1 MEGITC
7 RLFSLQ
13 ISHYSPDH
21 ITGRNLTGEFSSNNN
36 NKQQKKFLFCVSHSS
51 FSSVFWAALYFPR
64 RVLISWYRVT
74 KRVILA
80 SCETNPLG
88 PNVLNDDDNLNP
100 ETELS
105 LLFLSLY
112 QRQRRSVAGSLK
124 KRKKNR
130 GGMLLRKLVKEWA
143 VTIRLPLPKLIWSF
157 LGWS

>member
-1 MEGITC
+1 M
-7 RLFSLQ
+7 
-13 ISHYSPDH
+13 
-21 ITGRNLTGEFSSNNN
+21 
-36 NKQQKKFLFCVSHSS
+36 
-51 FSSVFWAALYFPR
+51 
-64 RVLISWYRVT
+64 T

-130 GGMLLRKLVKEWA
+130 GGMLLRKLVKE
-143 VTIRLPLPKLIWSF
+143 
-157 LGWS
+157 